1 MKNFKIIPVIDILN
15 SKAVHAVKGERNNYK
30 PLKSYLFDSDDPID
44 IINILHQ
51 KYKFSYFYIADLDA
65 IMKQDPNLD
74 FLIKISKI
82 SSIKAMID
90 PGISLYNDILKY
102 VNYNIEY
109 IIVGL
114 ETISSIEIL
123 SNILNFSTQNKIILS
138 IDMYKE
144 KLLTNIDLFKNQNPL
159 KIIKIIQ
166 DLGINQIILLD
177 LYKVGQKLGGISP
190 LYLDIREIFNGD
202 IYVGGG
208 IKDFEDIDNFY
219 NNKFS
224 GVLLGTALYDG
235 SINIQKLVNF

>member
-166 DLGINQIILLD
+166 DLG
-177 LYKVGQKLGGISP
+177 QKLGGISP